1 MDADIDKLADALTH
15 EPNVFMDCTAKELG
29 IASTIGAISGLMV
42 TTLVAII
49 FSSFMVGFVAGLII
63 FMLSTFGVV
72 TFIQT
77 MKGRYY
83 ETWLDEKIFLFKV
96 SLGLGGSHFVDRS
109 ARYSRGARRG

>member
-1 MDADIDKLADALTH
+1 MTADIDKLADSLTH

-29 IASTIGAISGLMV
+29 IASIIGAASGVVV
-42 TTLVAII
+42 TTLVTII

-63 FMLSTFGVV
+63 FMIASFGVV
-72 TFIQT
+72 SFIQT

-96 SLGLGGSHFVDRS
+96 SLGLGSSRFVNHS

>member
-1 MDADIDKLADALTH
+1 MDANIDKLADSLTH

-29 IASTIGAISGLMV
+29 IAAIIGGVSGVMV
-42 TTLVAII
+42 TALVAII
-49 FSSFMVGFVAGLII
+49 FSSFLVGFVAGLII
-63 FMLSTFGVV
+63 FMLAAFGVV
-72 TFIQT
+72 TFIQS

-96 SLGLGGSHFVDRS
+96 SLGLGSSRFVDRS